1 MAELTL
7 KPSELNELLDAVNAD
22 DIFILNNGGETK
34 KIRAT
39 LLSQELVRL
48 FATGGGAGL
57 HNSLFRGK
65 NLGNSFTAEQQAQI
79 KAGTFNDLW
88 IGDYWVIGGV
98 TWRIADFDYWLH
110 HGDASCETH
119 HAVIVPDGNLY
130 NAQMHNTSSG
140 NYEAGVA
147 NTTEGG
153 IIGSDMYK
161 TNLANAKATIKAAFG
176 ESHILIH
183 REYLVNTVSGGHAT
197 NGSWYDSDVEL
208 MNECMVYGSHI
219 FEPGTTIGTSDSTI
233 PANYTIDT
241 SQLALFRLD
250 HSKICNR
257 ADWWLRDVVSAADF
271 AYVGGI
277 GNADFSNASHSIG
290 VRPAFGIC

>member
-1 MAELTL
+1 MANLQF
-7 KPSELNELLDAVNAD
+7 SQLNELLSAVKNK
-22 DIFILNNGGETK
+22 DIFAVEVDGELK
-34 KIRAT
+34 KVQAS
-39 LLSQELVRL
+39 LLAPSIVEL
-48 FATGGGAGL
+48 FAENGGAGL
-57 HNSLFRGK
+57 HNSLYRGK
-65 NLGNSFTAEQQAQI
+65 NLGSEFTAEQQAQI

-110 HGDASCETH
+110 HGDTSCETH
-119 HAVIVPDGNLY
+119 HVVIVPDGNLY

-140 NYEAGVA
+140 NYEGGAA

-153 IIGSDMYK
+153 YIGSDMYK
-161 TNLANAKATIKAAFG
+161 ANLANAKATIKAAFG

-219 FEPGTTIGTSDSTI
+219 FEPGTTIGASDSTI

-250 HSKICNR
+250 HSRICNR
-257 ADWWLRDVVSAADF
+257 ANWWLRDVVSAACF
-271 AYVGGI
+271 AFV
-277 GNADFSNASHSIG
+277 NASGLAGYDSASGSNG

>member
-1 MAELTL
+1 MAGLQL
-7 KPSELNELLDAVNAD
+7 NQLNELIDAVKNE
-22 DIFILNNGGETK
+22 DIFAVEVDGELK
-34 KIRAT
+34 KVQAS
-39 LLSQELVRL
+39 LLAPSIVKL
-48 FATGGGAGL
+48 FAENGGAGL
-57 HNSLFRGK
+57 HNSLYRGK
-65 NLGNSFTAEQQAQI
+65 NLGSVFTDDQKAQI

-110 HGDASCETH
+110 HGDTSCETH

-140 NYEAGVA
+140 GYEAGVA

-257 ADWWLRDVVSAADF
+257 AYWWLRGVVSAAYF
-271 AYVGGI
+271 ARVDSNGGANC
-277 GNADFSNASHSIG
+277 GDASDSLG

>member
-1 MAELTL
+1 MAGLQL
-7 KPSELNELLDAVNAD
+7 NQLNELIDAVKNE
-22 DIFILNNGGETK
+22 DIFAVEVDGELK
-34 KIRAT
+34 KVQAS
-39 LLSQELVRL
+39 LLAPSIVKL
-48 FATGGGAGL
+48 FAENGGAGL
-57 HNSLFRGK
+57 HNSIYRGK
-65 NLGNSFTAEQQAQI
+65 NLGSEFTDDQKAQI

-98 TWRIADFDYWLH
+98 TWRIADFNYWLH

-257 ADWWLRDVVSAADF
+257 ASWWLRDVVSAAYF
-271 AYVGGI
+271 AYVTGS
-277 GNADFSNASHSIG
+277 GNAGYDNASYSVG

>member
-1 MAELTL
+1 MAGLQL
-7 KPSELNELLDAVNAD
+7 NQLNELIDAVKNE
-22 DIFILNNGGETK
+22 DIFAIEVDGELK
-34 KIRAT
+34 KVQAS
-39 LLSQELVRL
+39 LLAPSIVKL
-48 FATGGGAGL
+48 FAENGGAGL
-57 HNSLFRGK
+57 HNSIYRGK
-65 NLGNSFTAEQQAQI
+65 NLGSEFTDDQKAQI

-98 TWRIADFDYWLH
+98 TWRIADFNYWLH

-250 HSKICNR
+250 HSEICNR
-257 ADWWLRDVVSAADF
+257 ADWWLRDVVSAAYF
-271 AYVGGI
+271 ADVGSS
-277 GNADFSNASHSIG
+277 GNAHCYNASDSFG